1 MGENICKCSNL
12 QGINLQNIQTF
23 KQSSKYTKYAAQYQ
37 TEQNYPIKKMN
48 RFKQTFLQEYI
59 KMTKLQ
65 DKMHTASLII
75 RETKFH
81 TC

>member
-37 TEQNYPIKKMN
+37 TEQNYPIKKN
-48 RFKQTFLQEYI
+48 EQIQIDISPRIHKDDKI
-59 KMTKLQ
+59 ARQ
-65 DKMHTASLII
+65 DAHSITNY
-75 RETKFH
+75 
-81 TC
+81 